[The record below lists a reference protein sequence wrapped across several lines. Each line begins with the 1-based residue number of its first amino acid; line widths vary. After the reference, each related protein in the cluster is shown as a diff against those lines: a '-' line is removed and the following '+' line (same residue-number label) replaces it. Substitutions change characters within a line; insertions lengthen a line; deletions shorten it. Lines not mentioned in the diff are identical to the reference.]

1 MVQILKKLVKLD
13 AYKYAYIFVIVIL
26 FASYFSDANAQKS
39 SYQNN
44 LSIKEQL
51 NKMFVKINRKIVP
64 TGFLLDYAEEYEQ
77 LSNFSPNKNGN
88 IIRKCDLG
96 TYVKLVETLRSA
108 YLFGNPYKG
117 YDKAY
122 SENISQQKDGTIG
135 LCVLFYQYSHIK
147 KDALKDGYISYTNGV
162 VECYSPKAYQTQMV
176 GAGSIIQNTSNTN
189 DITFYLPEKLILAN
203 VGIKNVELDYGS
215 GFMSVLGS
223 KIKAHIRNGQHNIKI
238 KITSDDGYIG
248 IYTTTLNVCNTMDI
262 KKNTRASTFL
272 QPIEIAVQG
281 DSYRGISTTANVT
294 IIPSRL
300 GNGKISKPFIFVEGF
315 NPQTS
320 NNAQSDQR
328 SLLFYYRAWSKFITD
343 NGYDFVYIDWCTPE
357 EYIQANAYTLIKI
370 IETIN
375 NMSAQNSEPS
385 LLIGHS
391 MGGLVA
397 RYALKTMENKNKP
410 HHVGT
415 YVSYDAPHLGANVPI
430 GLLHGFYGI
439 RKFLQ
444 EKNLIDKL
452 IKKIPTAKSYLEIG
466 EKLAYSTA
474 AQQMLC
480 NSIDA
485 AGHLNNSL
493 HVQWQEELRQL
504 GFPNGDKGKN
514 FQMLGIANS
523 DYSTSKVPSYYI
535 NLNAN
540 AGTELTSDWISPL
553 TGLVI
558 GIGLQDVI
566 AGLLASL
573 PGRTSANFQFE
584 CLPGKSQG
592 QRVNYFKLALEKDF
606 LWTIPIKKSIFKYE
620 GFNSS
625 PLLYDIY
632 PSSKFDFKKM
642 DIGDGETIPFLA
654 DYWYSWGI
662 NINIP
667 FIPTSS
673 ALAYNGISLSP
684 SSFTFNIDNTRTA
697 FGNNFYLETNDTYKQ
712 HMSFS
717 QSAQNW
723 ILSHI
728 NQTVTGPIFGYSG
741 AKYTLSGA
749 KGTVVW
755 STSDASIGTINQNG
769 ILTVS
774 KNGCVYV
781 IGETNG
787 MKFSK
792 LVYIGVPTYLLSS
805 KHKPDGFEIEAKC
818 IDETYKANIDNINA
832 SLIFR
837 WGVKFPNKDIRWI
850 DTNSPSVFIPIEDKD
865 AVVFLK
871 IIDSNG
877 KESPLQS
884 VKCTATDIFYAS
896 NNRLLLDA
904 AKKIYKE
911 DGTTYSYK
919 YGKIYLTRDISL
931 SKEYEG
937 DIWTSTKAK
946 VYSPFNSTYIIP
958 VSRGEM
964 SIKDVLPQEEL
975 DYITHNMQVDHTCLY
990 TIALLN
996 PEDKFIQII
1005 PVTIKIK

>member
-1 MVQILKKLVKLD
+1 MNIHTLKVTAILSVFLFLCMPTMAQQRGKDESLRKVLD
-13 AYKYAYIFVIVIL
+13 
-26 FASYFSDANAQKS
+26 
-39 SYQNN
+39 
-44 LSIKEQL
+44 
-51 NKMFVKINRKIVP
+51 KMFAHIDKNKVP
-64 TGFLLDYAEEYEQ
+64 TGLLRDYAEEYE
-77 LSNFSPNKNGN
+77 
-88 IIRKCDLG
+88 DLDIFTG
-96 TYVKLVETLRSA
+96 IVPLTEHNAVDYVRFA
-108 YLFGNPYKG
+108 YLLSTIKSADLIGEVSKDIDVFFCQKKSYDENNSISLSLALYK
-117 YDKAY
+117 Y
-122 SENISQQKDGTIG
+122 SQIKEN
-135 LCVLFYQYSHIK
+135 
-147 KDALKDGYISYTNGV
+147 ALKDGLITYKNDQVYTTNKDPYKQGYLFACSSL
-162 VECYSPKAYQTQMV
+162 VENTTES
-176 GAGSIIQNTSNTN
+176 SIIISLPQSNLLTN
-189 DITFYLPEKLILAN
+189 MHLSKLEVNLGNGFQEMGVNKKVKAN
-203 VGIKNVELDYGS
+203 LQQGRNEII
-215 GFMSVLGS
+215 
-223 KIKAHIRNGQHNIKI
+223 IKATLDNGQSLLSHMF
-238 KITSDDGYIG
+238 ITKLERKPDG
-248 IYTTTLNVCNTMDI
+248 L
-262 KKNTRASTFL
+262 TRASEYRFL
-272 QPIEIAVQG
+272 SNPLSDTIVING
-281 DSYRGISTTANVT
+281 DDYRGISTTAKVM

-320 NNAQSDQR
+320 NNAKCGQG
-328 SLLFYYRAWSKFITD
+328 SLLSYYRDWSKFITD
-343 NGYDFVYIDWCTPE
+343 NGYDFVYVHWCTPE
-357 EYIQANAYTLIKI
+357 EYIQANAYTLVKI

-535 NLNAN
+535 NLKAN
-540 AGTELTSDWISPL
+540 AGTKLTSDWISPL

-573 PGRTSANFQFE
+573 PGRTSADFQFE

-632 PSSKFDFKKM
+632 PSSKFDYKKM

-818 IDETYKANIDNINA
+818 IDETYKANIDNINS

-877 KESPLQS
+877 KESLPQS

-975 DYITHNMQVDHTCLY
+975 DYITHNMQVYHTCLY

>member
-1 MVQILKKLVKLD
+1 MAQQRGKDESLRKVLD
-13 AYKYAYIFVIVIL
+13 
-26 FASYFSDANAQKS
+26 
-39 SYQNN
+39 
-44 LSIKEQL
+44 
-51 NKMFVKINRKIVP
+51 KMFAHIDKNKVP
-64 TGFLLDYAEEYEQ
+64 TGLLRDYAEEYE
-77 LSNFSPNKNGN
+77 
-88 IIRKCDLG
+88 DLDIFTG
-96 TYVKLVETLRSA
+96 IVPLTEHNAVDYVRFA
-108 YLFGNPYKG
+108 YLLSTIKSADLIGEVSKDIDVFFCQKKSYDENNSISLSLALYK
-117 YDKAY
+117 Y
-122 SENISQQKDGTIG
+122 SQIKEN
-135 LCVLFYQYSHIK
+135 
-147 KDALKDGYISYTNGV
+147 ALKDGLITYKNDQVYTTNKDPYKQGYLFACSSL
-162 VECYSPKAYQTQMV
+162 VENTTES
-176 GAGSIIQNTSNTN
+176 SIIISLPQSNLLTN
-189 DITFYLPEKLILAN
+189 MHLSKLEVNLGNGFQEMGVNKKVKAN
-203 VGIKNVELDYGS
+203 LQQGRNEII
-215 GFMSVLGS
+215 
-223 KIKAHIRNGQHNIKI
+223 IKATLDNGQSLLSHMF
-238 KITSDDGYIG
+238 ITKLERKPDG
-248 IYTTTLNVCNTMDI
+248 L
-262 KKNTRASTFL
+262 TRASEYRFL
-272 QPIEIAVQG
+272 SNPLSDTIVING
-281 DSYRGISTTANVT
+281 DDYRGISTTAKVM

-320 NNAQSDQR
+320 NNAKCGQG
-328 SLLFYYRAWSKFITD
+328 SLLSYYRDWSKFITD
-343 NGYDFVYIDWCTPE
+343 NGYDFVYVHWCTPE
-357 EYIQANAYTLIKI
+357 EYIQANAYTLVKI

-375 NMSAQNSEPS
+375 NMSAQHSEPS

-535 NLNAN
+535 NLKAN
-540 AGTELTSDWISPL
+540 AGTKLTSDWISPL

-573 PGRTSANFQFE
+573 PGRTSADFQFE

-632 PSSKFDFKKM
+632 PSSKFDYKKM

-818 IDETYKANIDNINA
+818 IDETYKANIDNINS

-877 KESPLQS
+877 KESLPQS

>member
-1 MVQILKKLVKLD
+1 MIKTFKKQVKLD
-13 AYKYAYIFVIVIL
+13 AYKYAYIFVMFIL
-26 FASYFSDANAQKS
+26 FASCFSDANAQNH
-39 SYQNN
+39 SYQNS
-44 LSIKEQL
+44 LSVKEQL
-51 NKMFVKINRKIVP
+51 NKIFAKINREIVP

-88 IIRKCDLG
+88 IVRKCDLG

-108 YLFGNPYKG
+108 YLFGNPYEE

-122 SENISQQKDGTIG
+122 SKSISQRKDGYIG
-135 LCVLFYQYSHIK
+135 LCVLFDQYSHIK
-147 KDALKDGYISYTNGV
+147 KNALKDGYISYTNGIV
-162 VECYSPKAYQTQMV
+162 KCYSSKAYQTQMV

-189 DITFYLPEKLILAN
+189 DITFYLPKNLILAN
-203 VGIKNVELDYGS
+203 VGIKNVELDYGK
-215 GFMSVLGS
+215 GFMCVLNS
-223 KIKAHIRNGQHNIKI
+223 NIKAHLENGQHNIRI
-238 KITSDDGYIG
+238 KITSDDGNIG
-248 IYTTTLNVCNTMDI
+248 TYMTTLNVCNPIGMRQ
-262 KKNTRASTFL
+262 NTRAIVS
-272 QPIEIAVQG
+272 QG
-281 DSYRGISTTANVT
+281 IQFSVTGEPYRGISTTANVT
-294 IIPSRL
+294 IIPSSF
-300 GNGKISKPFIFVEGF
+300 GGTKITKPFIFVEGF
-315 NPQTS
+315 NPRINNTQNNSTS
-320 NNAQSDQR
+320 
-328 SLLFYYRAWSKFITD
+328 LYYKAWFKFITD
-343 NGYDFVYIDWCTPE
+343 NGYDFVYVDWCTPE

-375 NMSAQNSEPS
+375 NMSAQNSAPS
-385 LLIGHS
+385 LLVGHS

-397 RYALKTMENKNKP
+397 RYALKTMENKNES
-410 HHVGT
+410 HHVET

-444 EKNLIDKL
+444 EKKLIDKL
-452 IKKIPTAKSYLEIG
+452 INKIPNAKSYLDIG

-504 GFPNGDKGKN
+504 GFPNGDKGKK
-514 FQMLGIANS
+514 FQMLGVANS
-523 DYSTSKVPSYYI
+523 DYSTYKVPDYYI
-535 NLNAN
+535 NSNIY
-540 AGTELTSDWISPL
+540 AGTELAFDAISPL
-553 TGLVI
+553 TGLAI

-573 PGRTSANFQFE
+573 PGRTSADFQFE

-592 QRVNYFKLALEKDF
+592 QRVNYFKLSLEKDF

-625 PLLYDIY
+625 SLLYDIY
-632 PSSKFDFKKM
+632 PSSNFDFLKM
-642 DIGDGETIPFLA
+642 DMGDGKIIPFVA
-654 DYWYSWGI
+654 DYWCSFGV
-662 NINIP
+662 NAKIP

-673 ALAYNGISLSP
+673 ALAYNGNALSP
-684 SSFTFNIDNTRTA
+684 STFTFSLDNTQTA
-697 FGNNFYLETNDTYKQ
+697 FGDNFYLETNDAYKQ
-712 HMSFS
+712 HMFFS
-717 QSAQNW
+717 QGAQNW
-723 ILSHI
+723 ILSHV
-728 NQTVTGPIFGYSG
+728 NQTVTGPIFGYSE

-755 STSDASIGTINQNG
+755 STSDSSIGSINQNG
-769 ILTVS
+769 TLTVS
-774 KNGCVYV
+774 KNGVIYV

-787 MKFSK
+787 IKFSK

-805 KHKPDGFEIEAKC
+805 KHEPDGFEVEAKC
-818 IDETYKANIDNINA
+818 IDGIYKANIDNINA
-832 SLIFR
+832 SLTFR
-837 WGVKFPNKDIRWI
+837 WGVKFPNKSIRWV
-850 DTNSPSVFIPIEDKD
+850 DTNSPSIFIPIEDKD

-871 IIDSNG
+871 TIDDNE

-896 NNRLLLDA
+896 NNRLLLDNE
-904 AKKIYKE
+904 KKVYKE
-911 DGTTYSYK
+911 DGTVYSYK
-919 YGKIYLTRDISL
+919 YGKIYLTRDTSL
-931 SKEYEG
+931 PKEYQG

-946 VYSPFNSTYIIP
+946 VYSPFSSTYVVP

-964 SIKDVLPQEEL
+964 SIKDILPQEEL
-975 DYITHNMQVDHTCLY
+975 DYITHNMQVGYTCLY

-1005 PVTIKIK
+1005 PVTIKVK